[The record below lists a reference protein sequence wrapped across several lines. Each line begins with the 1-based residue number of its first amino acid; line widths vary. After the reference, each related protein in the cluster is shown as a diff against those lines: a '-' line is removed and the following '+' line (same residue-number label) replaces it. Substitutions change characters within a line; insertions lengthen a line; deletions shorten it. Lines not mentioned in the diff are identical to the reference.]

1 MNANLTVGPAASA
14 PAYQIHVRV
23 YWEDTDAG
31 GIVFYANY
39 LRFME
44 RARTEW
50 LRSLGH
56 GQETTR
62 NSGGGMFVVSET
74 QVRYV
79 RPARLDDWLTVTVS
93 VVEAGRASMVF
104 DQKVLRGD
112 ELLTE
117 GRIRIGWVQPGADGF
132 RPGRIPAEMLAA
144 LTGGAGGAAID
155 HN

>member
-1 MNANLTVGPAASA
+1 MNANLTALAGNSN

-56 GQETTR
+56 GQETAR
-62 NSGGGMFVVSET
+62 QSGGGMFVVSET

-79 RPARLDDWLTVTVS
+79 RPAKLDDWLTVTVS
-93 VVEAGRASMVF
+93 VLEAGKASMVF

-117 GRIRIGWVQPGADGF
+117 GRIRIGWVQPSADGF
-132 RPGRIPAEMLAA
+132 RPGRIPADMLAA
-144 LTGGAGGAAID
+144 LTAGPASVD
-155 HN
+155 N

>member
-1 MNANLTVGPAASA
+1 MNANLTASA
-14 PAYQIHVRV
+14 GNASPAYQIHVRV

-56 GQETTR
+56 GQETAR
-62 NSGGGMFVVSET
+62 QSGGGMWVGSET
-74 QVRYV
+74 RVRYV
-79 RPARLDDWLTVTVS
+79 RPAKLDDWLTVTVS
-93 VVEAGRASMVF
+93 VLEAGRASMVF

-117 GRIRIGWVQPGADGF
+117 GRIRIGWVQPSADGF
-132 RPGRIPAEMLAA
+132 RAGRIPADMLAA
-144 LTGGAGGAAID
+144 LTTGPAHAD
-155 HN
+155 N

>member
-1 MNANLTVGPAASA
+1 MNANLTAGPGAGA

-56 GQETTR
+56 GQETAR

-117 GRIRIGWVQPGADGF
+117 GRIRIGWVQPGAEGF
-132 RPGRIPAEMLAA
+132 RPGRIPADMLAA
-144 LTGGAGGAAID
+144 LTGGAAID

>member
-1 MNANLTVGPAASA
+1 MNANLTAGPGASP

-56 GQETTR
+56 GQEGAR
-62 NSGGGMFVVSET
+62 QAGGGMFVVSET

-79 RPARLDDWLTVTVS
+79 RPARLDDWLTVTVE

-112 ELLTE
+112 QLLTE
-117 GRIRIGWVQPGADGF
+117 GRIRVGWVQPDADGF
-132 RPGRIPAEMLAA
+132 RAGRIPADMLAA
-144 LTGGAGGAAID
+144 LTAASSID
-155 HN
+155 QN

>member
-1 MNANLTVGPAASA
+1 MNAKTTAGSGNPPPAF
-14 PAYQIHVRV
+14 QIHVRV

-56 GQETTR
+56 GQETAR
-62 NSGGGMFVVSET
+62 QSGGGMFVVSET
-74 QVRYV
+74 QVRYL
-79 RPARLDDWLTVTVS
+79 RPARLDDWLTVTVR

-117 GRIRIGWVQPGADGF
+117 GQIRIGWVQPGPDGF
-132 RPGRIPAEMLAA
+132 RPGRIPADMLAA
-144 LTGGAGGAAID
+144 LTGDPARD